1 MTIST
6 IIINTIGIILMFF
19 FVPLN
24 YIPMTLNVIVIIGLL
39 AGIWEISVSY
49 RDNKEKV
56 RDVGI
61 ISIIGISQ
69 LILANTVVEK
79 FIKESGLN
87 NRNTL
92 MNELIINL
100 IKAPAG
106 TEFIFQILIFF
117 GIAVLVTSMI
127 GLILRR

>member
-1 MTIST
+1 MAIST

-24 YIPMTLNVIVIIGLL
+24 YIPEAMIALTVIGMV
-39 AGIWEISVSY
+39 AAIWEISVSD
-49 RDNKEKV
+49 RDDKEKV
-56 RDVGI
+56 RDV
-61 ISIIGISQ
+61 SASVVIGIFQ
-69 LILANTVVEK
+69 TVLAKTVVEK

-87 NRNTL
+87 GRNSL
-92 MNELIINL
+92 INELIINL

-117 GIAVLVTSMI
+117 GIAVLATSMI

>member
-1 MTIST
+1 MAIST
-6 IIINTIGIILMFF
+6 IIINTIGIILIFF

-24 YIPMTLNVIVIIGLL
+24 YIPITLNVIVIIGLL

-69 LILANTVVEK
+69 KLINK
-79 FIKESGLN
+79 
-87 NRNTL
+87 
-92 MNELIINL
+92 
-100 IKAPAG
+100 
-106 TEFIFQILIFF
+106 
-117 GIAVLVTSMI
+117 
-127 GLILRR
+127 